1 MVAAELAAPVPLHNR
16 RAGVRARKSSG
27 RSKPGGRQSGG
38 TSQPVRVRRGEVRV
52 WFYRNESS
60 IDVYV
65 RPADPDAQNSPAP
78 ICFRIS
84 ARDFIGR

>member
-1 MVAAELAAPVPLHNR
+1 MMEHQHK
-16 RAGVRARKSSG
+16 RKSAG
-27 RSKPGGRQSGG
+27 DSKLLRPW
-38 TSQPVRVRRGEVRV
+38 RGEAKV

-65 RPADPDAQNSPAP
+65 KPVQPNQQSGPAP

-84 ARDFIGR
+84 ARDFVGR